1 MKKPLKPPYKVLLTL
16 LLAGSLGACAT
27 LSSDGGEGE
36 VRTQAARL
44 LNQQAT
50 PATAEGRRQS
60 SEALLAKPLHVEDAV
75 TLALLNNPRLQRQF
89 ADLRITETE
98 LVASTRPRNPSVTLA
113 RLTQGTESEV
123 DRSIVVDVIGL
134 LLSPLRTPIANQQ
147 YQNAKLVTVQS
158 VLKLA
163 HDTRVAYVEAIA
175 SVQRARYAVDV
186 QKAAEAGR
194 DLARSLAMA
203 GNISRLD
210 AAREQAFYASAT
222 ANRVRAQADAA
233 LARERLVR
241 QLGLNNDQSL
251 TLPETLPELP
261 ATPRVLNQVEQLAM
275 NQRIDVQLA
284 KRHADSTAKALKL
297 SKVTRFVNVL
307 EVGYQQNTF
316 SDAPKQTGVE
326 VSLELPLFDF
336 GSTRVAQAEAIYQR
350 SLAQVTETAVN
361 ARSET
366 RLAYAHYRTSYEL
379 AKHYRDEV
387 LPLQQQ
393 IADEVL
399 LRYNGMLISTFEL
412 LAQSQ
417 AQVDSMNAYL
427 AALQD
432 FWLAEA
438 ELNSSLQGAVDAG

>member
-123 DRSIVVDVIGL
+123 DRSIVVDVMGL

-147 YQNAKLVTVQS
+147 YQNAKMVTVQS
-158 VLKLA
+158 VPKLA
-163 HDTRVAYVEAIA
+163 HDTRVAYFESIA
-175 SVQRARYAVDV
+175 SMQRARYAADV
-186 QKAAEAGR
+186 QTAAEAGR
-194 DLARSLAMA
+194 DLALGLAMA

-233 LARERLVR
+233 LAR
-241 QLGLNNDQSL
+241 D
-251 TLPETLPELP
+251 
-261 ATPRVLNQVEQLAM
+261 LNQVEQLAM

-307 EVGYQQNTF
+307 EVGYQKNTF

>member
-1 MKKPLKPPYKVLLTL
+1 MNKPFKPHYKVLLML

-27 LSSDGGEGE
+27 LSSDGGEID
-36 VRTQAARL
+36 VRAQAARL

-50 PATAEGRRQS
+50 PATAEGRRQA
-60 SEALLAKPLHVEDAV
+60 SEALLAKPLYTEAAV

-98 LVASTRPRNPSVTLA
+98 LVASTRLRNPSVTVA
-113 RLTQGTESEV
+113 RLTQGTEKEV
-123 DRSIVVDVIGL
+123 ERSIVVDVIGL
-134 LLSPLRTPIANQQ
+134 LLSPLRTPLANQQ
-147 YQNAKLVTVQS
+147 YQNAKMVTVQS

-163 HDTRVAYVEAIA
+163 HDTRVAYFEAIA
-175 SVQRARYAVDV
+175 SVQRARYAADV
-186 QKAAEAGR
+186 QTAAEAGR
-194 DLARSLAMA
+194 DLARSLALA

-222 ANRVRAQADAA
+222 ASRVRAQAEAA
-233 LARERLVR
+233 MAQEHLIR
-241 QLGLNNDQSL
+241 QLGLSNDQSL
-251 TLPETLPELP
+251 TLPETLPDLP
-261 ATPRVLNQVEQLAM
+261 TTPRVLHQVEQLAM
-275 NQRIDVQLA
+275 DQRIDVILA
-284 KRHADSTAKALKL
+284 KRQLESTAKALKL
-297 SKVTRFVNVL
+297 SKVTRFINVL
-307 EVGYQQNTF
+307 ELGYQKNTF

-336 GSTRVAQAEAIYQR
+336 GSTRVAQAEAIYQH
-350 SLAQVTETAVN
+350 SLAQVAETAVN

-366 RLAYAHYRTSYEL
+366 RLAYTHYRTSYEL

-387 LPLQQQ
+387 LPLQKK
-393 IADEVL
+393 ITDEVL

-417 AQVDSMNAYL
+417 TQVDSMNAYL
-427 AALQD
+427 AALQE

-438 ELNSSLQGAVDAG
+438 ELTKSLQGTADAG

>member
-75 TLALLNNPRLQRQF
+75 TLLNNPRLQRQF

-186 QKAAEAGR
+186 QTAAEAGR

>member
-1 MKKPLKPPYKVLLTL
+1 MKKLFKPQQKLFLTL
-16 LLAGSLGACAT
+16 MLAGSLGACAT

-36 VRTQAARL
+36 VRLQAASL

-50 PATAEGRRQS
+50 PTTTEAPRQS
-60 SEALLAKPLHVEDAV
+60 SDALLAKPLSAEDAV
-75 TLALLNNPRLQRQF
+75 TLALLNNPLLQRQF
-89 ADLRITETE
+89 AELRITETE
-98 LVASTRPRNPSVTLA
+98 LIASTRPRNPSVTLA
-113 RLTQGTESEV
+113 RLTQGSEREV
-123 DRSIVVDVIGL
+123 DRSIVFDVIGL
-134 LLSPLRTPIANQQ
+134 LLSPMRTPIAKQQ
-147 YQNAKLVTVQS
+147 YQNAKMVAIQS

-163 HDTRVAYVEAIA
+163 HDSRVAYFEAVA
-175 SVQRARYAVDV
+175 SIQRARYATDV
-186 QKAAEAGR
+186 QTAAEAGR
-194 DLARSLAMA
+194 DLARNLAMA

-222 ANRVRAQADAA
+222 ANRVRAQADAG

-241 QLGLNNDQSL
+241 QLGLINDQSL
-251 TLPETLPELP
+251 ILPETLPDLP

-284 KRHADSTAKALKL
+284 KRHAESTAKALKL
-297 SKVTRFVNVL
+297 SKVTRLVNVL
-307 EVGYQQNTF
+307 DVGYQRNTY
-316 SDAPKQTGVE
+316 SDAPKQTGVA
-326 VSLELPLFDF
+326 VTLELPLFDF
-336 GSTRVAQAEAIYQR
+336 GNTRVAQAEAIYQR

-366 RLAYAHYRTSYEL
+366 RIAYAHYRTSYEL

-387 LPLQQQ
+387 MPLQQQ
-393 IADEVL
+393 ISDEVL

-417 AQVDSMNAYL
+417 VQVDSMNAYL

-438 ELNSSLQGAVDAG
+438 ELTSSLQGSIDAG

>member
-1 MKKPLKPPYKVLLTL
+1 MNKPFNPHYKVLLML

-27 LSSDGGEGE
+27 LSSDGGESD
-36 VRTQAARL
+36 VRAQAARL

-50 PATAEGRRQS
+50 PATAEGRRQA
-60 SEALLAKPLHVEDAV
+60 SEALLAKLLYTEAAV

-98 LVASTRPRNPSVTLA
+98 LVASTRLRNPSVTVA
-113 RLTQGTESEV
+113 RLTQGTEKEV
-123 DRSIVVDVIGL
+123 ERSIVVDVIGL
-134 LLSPLRTPIANQQ
+134 LLSPLRTPLANQQ
-147 YQNAKLVTVQS
+147 YQNAKMVTVQS

-163 HDTRVAYVEAIA
+163 HDTRVAYFEAIA
-175 SVQRARYAVDV
+175 SVQRARYAADV
-186 QKAAEAGR
+186 QTAAEAGR
-194 DLARSLAMA
+194 DLARSLALA

-222 ANRVRAQADAA
+222 AGRVRAQAEAA
-233 LARERLVR
+233 MAQEHLIR
-241 QLGLNNDQSL
+241 QLGLSNDQSL
-251 TLPETLPELP
+251 TLPETLPDLP
-261 ATPRVLNQVEQLAM
+261 TTPRVLHQVEQLAM
-275 NQRIDVQLA
+275 DQRIDVILA
-284 KRHADSTAKALKL
+284 KRQLESTAKALKL
-297 SKVTRFVNVL
+297 SKVTRFINVL
-307 EVGYQQNTF
+307 ELGYQKNTF

-350 SLAQVTETAVN
+350 ALAQVAETAVN

-366 RLAYAHYRTSYEL
+366 RLAYTHYRTSYEL

-387 LPLQQQ
+387 LPLQKK
-393 IADEVL
+393 ITDEVL

-417 AQVDSMNAYL
+417 TQVDSMNAYL
-427 AALQD
+427 AALQE

-438 ELNSSLQGAVDAG
+438 ELTKSLQGIADAG

>member
-336 GSTRVAQAEAIYQR
+336 GSTRVAAIYQR